1 MQVVQ
6 TLPISAIPTLSPSTH
21 RESPAPLWE
30 LPSQKQTISKGQI
43 IYRPEEPA
51 QSIFLVLNGRV
62 KLTRVSRDGRESV
75 LDILR
80 SGEPFGEL
88 AALGYDQRQ
97 EQATTIDSVE
107 LRIWP
112 ADEVRRRLE
121 RDPRLALWLTRQVSR
136 RLEAAHNHIE
146 TLSFDPI
153 PKRLARVI
161 LYHAQRFGT
170 NLQDG
175 RVRTLPLTHEAL
187 AQQVATSRE
196 IITHYMNEFRQ
207 KGLLDYSRKS
217 IEIVPERLSGMLA

>member
-1 MQVVQ
+1 VQVVQ
-6 TLPISAIPTLSPSTH
+6 TLPLNAISAIPATQN
-21 RESPAPLWE
+21 RESPPPLWE
-30 LPSQKQTISKGQI
+30 LPSQKQTVSKGHI

-51 QSIFLVLNGRV
+51 PSIYLVLNGRV

-75 LDILR
+75 LDVLR
-80 SGEPFGEL
+80 SGEPFGEF
-88 AALGYDQRQ
+88 AALGYERRQ
-97 EQATTIDSVE
+97 EQAAALDAVE
-107 LRIWP
+107 LRVWS

-121 RDPRLALWLTRQVSR
+121 RDPRLALWLTKQISR
-136 RLEAAHNHIE
+136 RLESAHNHIE

-161 LYHAQRFGT
+161 LHHAERFGT
-170 NLQDG
+170 HLQDG

-217 IEIVPERLSGMLA
+217 IEIVPDRLAGMLA